1 MKAPFIFKYKPKL
14 LTDFDSSDEFIILMK
29 TFISI
34 DYLNLILL
42 GESGSGKTVM
52 VDAIIKEY
60 YNNEIN
66 SNNILSIN
74 SLKEQG
80 IAYYRNEVKVFCQT
94 TCSIHNKKKFVIIN
108 DIDTIND
115 QSQQVFRNFIDKY
128 KKNVH
133 FLITCS
139 NINKVIDTLQS
150 RLTIIKLEPISRE
163 KIENIIN
170 KITFAENIV
179 ISDDV
184 KKYIIDI
191 SNNSIRTVIN
201 YLEKFKLLGS
211 DIILDKARYI
221 CSNISYIDLEE
232 YTEFC
237 KIGKLAD
244 ALQKIYY
251 INNKGYSLM
260 DIYDSYF
267 IYIKHANIIDE
278 TVKYKIIKIL
288 CNYISIFYNKHENDI
303 ELTFFTNNIIKLFSN
318 H

>member
-1 MKAPFIFKYKPKL
+1 
-14 LTDFDSSDEFIILMK
+14 
-29 TFISI
+29 
-34 DYLNLILL
+34 
-42 GESGSGKTVM
+42 M

-60 YNNEIN
+60 YNNEFC

-94 TCSIHNKKKFVIIN
+94 TSSIHNKKKFVIIN

-150 RLTIIKLEPISRE
+150 RLTIIKLEPITRE

-170 KITFAENIV
+170 KITITENIV

-237 KIGKLAD
+237 KIGKLTD

-278 TVKYKIIKIL
+278 TVKYEIIKIL